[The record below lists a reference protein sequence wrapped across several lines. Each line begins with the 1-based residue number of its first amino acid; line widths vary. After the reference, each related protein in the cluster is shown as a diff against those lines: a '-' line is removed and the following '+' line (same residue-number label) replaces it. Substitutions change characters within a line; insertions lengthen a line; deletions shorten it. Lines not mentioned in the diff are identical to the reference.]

1 MITDLLLVVDFEPG
15 VVRRFLFDDVIV
27 NGAWVTLQVAVLA
40 QIIGVVLGLSFALM
54 RVSQNGVLRFVAG
67 FYVWFV
73 RGTPAL
79 LQLLILYFGLPQLVD
94 NQQFTTELTA
104 FRAAIIAFG
113 INEGAYMTE
122 IVRAGILS
130 VETGQMD
137 AARSLGMTQM
147 QAMRRVVLPQ
157 AMRVVVPPTGNE
169 FIAMLK
175 NSSLAF
181 TIGLVELTG
190 AARLIY
196 SVNFK
201 FMELLVVAAIWYLAF
216 TTVFALLQGEIE
228 RMLAIGDR
236 ERPRTLLSRLIDLL
250 SGKRGT
256 EMVA

>member
-1 MITDLLLVVDFEPG
+1 VTLALDFDFG
-15 VVRRFLFDDVIV
+15 VVREYLFNEQIRK
-27 NGAWVTLQVAVLA
+27 GAWITLQVAVAA
-40 QIIGVVLGLSFALM
+40 QIIGITLGLLFALM
-54 RVSQNGVLRFVAG
+54 RTSRNRLLRFVAG
-67 FYVWFV
+67 FYVWFF

-79 LQLLILYFGLPQLVD
+79 LQLLILYFGLPQVVD
-94 NQQFTTELTA
+94 DQTFTRELTA

-122 IVRAGILS
+122 IMRSGLLS
-130 VETGQMD
+130 VDPGQND

-147 QAMRRVVLPQ
+147 TAMRRIIFPQ
-157 AMRVVVPPTGNE
+157 ALRVVVPPTGNE

-201 FMELLVVAAIWYLAF
+201 FMELLVVAGIWYLAF
-216 TTVFALLQGEIE
+216 TTAFALLQAELE
-228 RMLAIGDR
+228 RRLALGDR
-236 ERPRTLLSRLIDLL
+236 DAQLPVWERVINLLGSRQ
-250 SGKRGT
+250 
-256 EMVA
+256 A